1 MSEIAEL
8 FFPAIRWDSTH
19 GYEGER
25 EAIDDALKRGV
36 GGFILFGGPSEHV
49 AILTEHLHSKSRIP
63 LLIGADLE
71 RGAGQ
76 QFAGQTALP
85 PLAAIASLEDVQ
97 AIRRAAGVSAREAK
111 SLGINWIY
119 APDCDIDVEPSNPI
133 IGTRSF
139 GSDPDRVGEYA
150 AAWIDACQAEGVLAC
165 AKHFP
170 GHGRTTVDSHK
181 ALPRVEESADTL
193 WKTDLVPFRRAIER
207 GVASVMSAH
216 VAFPALDPSGAPA
229 TLSREI
235 LTGLLRNRLEF
246 SGLVVTDALIM
257 EGVLGGGEAEAV
269 VRALYA
275 GCDVLLYPSDLAAS
289 ERAIGKAI
297 DEKRLDDESIQHS
310 LERRRRWARW
320 AELSKEAYRPARDDS
335 GWSVQLAEQVVHP
348 LGGTLPRLPQ
358 PWNVVIVDDD
368 IGGPY
373 PAPSRDPLISSLRAG
388 GIDLTVDGDGRDA
401 VDAAAT
407 VIALFGDIRAWKGRP
422 GFSAAAKD
430 AVRSALEAA
439 GTRERLIVMFS
450 HPRLASELDVDAPI
464 LCVWGG
470 EAVMQKAA
478 ARVMLRDV
486 VIASSGRS
494 AGHRVLGESRGE
506 LR

>member
-1 MSEIAEL
+1 MSEVAEL
-8 FFPAIRWDSTH
+8 FYPAIRWDATH
-19 GYEGER
+19 GYENQR
-25 EAIDDALKRGV
+25 AAIAQALELGV
-36 GGFILFGGPSEHV
+36 GGFILFGGPSEQV
-49 AILTEHLHSKSRIP
+49 AVLTEHLHSKSRIP

-85 PLAAIASLEDVQ
+85 PLAAIASLEDLQ
-97 AIRRAAGVSAREAK
+97 AIRRAATVSAIEAR

-139 GSDPDRVGEYA
+139 GSDPERVGEYA

-181 ALPRVEESADTL
+181 ALPLVEESEETIRS
-193 WKTDLVPFRRAIER
+193 TDLVPFRRAIER

-235 LTGLLRNRLEF
+235 LTNLLRNELQF

-257 EGVLGGGEAEAV
+257 EGVLAGGEGEAV
-269 VRALYA
+269 VRAVDA
-275 GCDVLLYPSDLAAS
+275 GCDCLLYPSDVVAS
-289 ERAIGKAI
+289 ERAVKKAI
-297 DEKRLDDESIQHS
+297 DEKRLDGEAIQRS

-320 AELSKEAYRPARDDS
+320 AALSRDSNRPSRDES
-335 GWSVQLAEQVVHP
+335 GWSVNLAEQVVHP
-348 LGGTLPRLPQ
+348 LGGKVPRLPQ
-358 PWNVVIVDDD
+358 PWNLVIVDDD
-368 IGGPY
+368 LGGPY

-388 GIDLTVDGDGRDA
+388 GVDLTGSGEGSQEA
-401 VDAAAT
+401 EAAST

-422 GFSAAAKD
+422 GYSPGAKA
-430 AVRSALEAA
+430 AVRSALERA
-439 GTRERLIVMFS
+439 GTKECLIVQFS
-450 HPRLASELDVDAPI
+450 HPRLAQELEVNVPI
-464 LCVWGG
+464 LCAWGG
-470 EAVMQKAA
+470 EPVMQRAA
-478 ARVMLRDV
+478 ARVLLREAAV
-486 VIASSGRS
+486 KGERS
-494 AGHRVLGESRGE
+494 IGTAR
-506 LR
+506 

>member
-8 FFPAIRWDSTH
+8 FYPAIRWDATH
-19 GYEGER
+19 GYESQRDAIGE
-25 EAIDDALKRGV
+25 ALKLGV

-49 AILTEHLHSKSRIP
+49 ASLTEDLHSKSRSA

-85 PLAAIASLEDVQ
+85 PLAAIASLADLQ
-97 AIRRAAGVSAREAK
+97 AIRRAAAVTAIEAR

-119 APDCDIDVEPSNPI
+119 APDSDIDIEPTNPI

-139 GSDPDRVGEYA
+139 GSDPEQVAEYA

-181 ALPRVEESADTL
+181 ETPRVDESAETL
-193 WKTDLVPFRRAIER
+193 RQTDLVPFRRAIER

-216 VAFPALDPSGAPA
+216 VAFPAFDPTGAPA
-229 TLSREI
+229 TLSRPI
-235 LTGLLRNRLEF
+235 LTDLLRKEMEFTGLL
-246 SGLVVTDALIM
+246 VTDALIM
-257 EGVLGGGEAEAV
+257 EGVLAGGEAEAV

-275 GCDVLLYPSDLAAS
+275 GCDCLLYPTNLAES
-289 ERAIGKAI
+289 VRAVEKAI
-297 DEKRLDDESIQHS
+297 ADKRLDADSIHQS

-320 AELSKEAYRPARDDS
+320 AALSKETNRPTRDES
-335 GWSVQLAEQVVHP
+335 GWSSQIAERVVHMAAGKMP
-348 LGGTLPRLPQ
+348 QLPQ
-358 PWNVVIVDDD
+358 PWHLTIVDDD

-373 PAPSRDPLISSLRAG
+373 PAPSREPLISSLRAG
-388 GIDLTVDGDGRDA
+388 GIDLVLDTDPA
-401 VDAAAT
+401 VDESGST

-422 GFSAAAKD
+422 GYSAPAKD
-430 AVRSALEAA
+430 AVRQALSR
-439 GTRERLIVMFS
+439 TPRSDQVIVAFS
-450 HPRLASELDVDAPI
+450 HPRLAGELDVATPI
-464 LCVWGG
+464 LCAWGG
-470 EAVMQKAA
+470 EAVMQRAA
-478 ARVMLRDV
+478 ARVLLREV
-486 VIASSGRS
+486 ASARTERS
-494 AGHRVLGESRGE
+494 IGTAR
-506 LR
+506 

>member
-1 MSEIAEL
+1 MSELAEL
-8 FFPAIRWDSTH
+8 FFPAIRWDPARGH
-19 GYEGER
+19 EGER
-25 EAIDDALKRGV
+25 SAIDQALKLGV

-49 AILTEHLHSKSRIP
+49 AALTEDLHSKSRIP

-97 AIRRAAGVSAREAK
+97 AIRRSATISAIEAR

-119 APDCDIDVEPSNPI
+119 APDCDIDVEPDNPI

-139 GSDPDRVGEYA
+139 GSDPERVGEYA

-181 ALPRVEESADTL
+181 TLPRVEESAETL
-193 WKTDLVPFRRAIER
+193 RATDLVPFRRAIER
-207 GVASVMSAH
+207 GVASIMSAH

-229 TLSREI
+229 TLSRPI
-235 LTGLLRNRLEF
+235 LTDLLRKELGF
-246 SGLVVTDALIM
+246 TGIVVTDALIM

-275 GCDVLLYPSDLAAS
+275 GCDSLLYPSDVVAS
-289 ERAIGKAI
+289 EQAVRKAI
-297 DEKRLDDESIQHS
+297 DEKRLDGDSIQHS

-320 AELSKEAYRPARDDS
+320 AALSRETNRPTRDES
-335 GWSVQLAEQVVHP
+335 GWSIQLAEQVVHP
-348 LGGTLPRLPQ
+348 LSGRIPRLPQ
-358 PWNVVIVDDD
+358 PWNLVIVDDD
-368 IGGPY
+368 LGGPY

-388 GIDLTVDGDGRDA
+388 GIDVTIAGEGGSVADGGS
-401 VDAAAT
+401 T

-422 GFSAAAKD
+422 GYSAAAKES
-430 AVRSALEAA
+430 VRKALEHA
-439 GTRERLIVMFS
+439 GSKERLIIEFS
-450 HPRLASELDVDAPI
+450 HPRLAGELTVDAPI
-464 LCVWGG
+464 LCAWGG

-478 ARVMLRDV
+478 ARVLLREAAV
-486 VIASSGRS
+486 AKSGRS
-494 AGHRVLGESRGE
+494 AGPAR
-506 LR
+506 